1 MDREG
6 ILRGGFLTRDIPPS
20 RVVSGWSELLL
31 KAAQVNE
38 QLNKER
44 LNAQMAQAELGK
56 KLTRI
61 SPAAIA
67 QYAIESLAATGLS
80 RHQDFV
86 KQAQRYASE
95 LREFLVETDL
105 ADPESPHAIGV
116 AEGASEKPVDFEAV
130 PKFEDR
136 LTFGG
141 SLDAR

>member
-1 MDREG
+1 M
-6 ILRGGFLTRDIPPS
+6 
-20 RVVSGWSELLL
+20 
-31 KAAQVNE
+31 NE